1 MDNAVNGFVIEDETS
16 VKKRV
21 NLKLDDLRTGELL
34 KKKLETAAKQSNI
47 KGFRPGKAPL
57 SIIKKFYE
65 AELLEEAAVEILNED
80 FKKILAEKDLFVVGT
95 PRMEK
100 KGDKE
105 YTVYFEV
112 MPSVKNLNLDLK
124 IKEVKKRDIT
134 DEVIKDEINFL
145 LERTADS
152 EKQDDLSRINN
163 SDRYFVKI
171 DYITEDEAGKEI
183 DNAKDYLISLNSN
196 IIDKSFE
203 AVFIGKKKGDNF
215 EYDDRERNVK
225 VKGVIKEIDK
235 KILPELN
242 AETIKNFGDFK
253 DVDEFKEY
261 VKKSLK
267 EYEDK
272 RYKESIRS
280 LISDELVNLNPV
292 DLPESVIEE
301 DALARLEDLKK
312 QGKYKDID
320 EKQKGDL
327 LNMLKLMAKR
337 ELVLYLLLSEIS
349 KTENIK
355 IDESDFEEFYKK
367 TAGESGLKEDEVKSF
382 YATGEARNNLKQAL
396 LEDKIFDFLTA
407 SKVSY
412 I

>member
-1 MDNAVNGFVIEDETS
+1 MDNAVSNFVIEDETS

-21 NLKLDDLRTGELL
+21 DLKLDDQRTNELL
-34 KKKLETAAKQSNI
+34 KKKLEVAVKQSNI

-65 AELLEEAAVEILNED
+65 AELLGEAAAEILNED
-80 FKKILAEKDLFVVGT
+80 FKKVIAEKDLFVVGT

-100 KGDKE
+100 KGDTE
-105 YTVYFEV
+105 YTIYFEV
-112 MPSVKNLNLDLK
+112 MPPVEDLNLDLK

-145 LERTADS
+145 LERVADS
-152 EKQDDLSRINN
+152 EKMDDLSRISN

-171 DYITEDEAGKEI
+171 DYITLDETGKEV

-203 AVFIGKKKGDNF
+203 SVFIGKKKGDSF
-215 EYDDRERNVK
+215 EYNDKERNVT
-225 VKGVIKEIDK
+225 VKGIVKEIDK
-235 KILPELN
+235 KIMPELN
-242 AETIKNFGDFK
+242 AATIKNFGEFK

-272 RYKESIRS
+272 RYKETIRS
-280 LISDELVNLNPV
+280 QVSDELVKLNPV
-292 DLPESVIEE
+292 ELPQSIVEE
-301 DALARLEDLKK
+301 DALTRLEDLKK

-327 LNMLKLMAKR
+327 MSMLTLMAKR
-337 ELVLYLLLSEIS
+337 DMVLYLLLSEIS

-355 IDESDFEEFYKK
+355 VAEGDFEEFYKK
-367 TAGESGLKEDEVKSF
+367 TAEESGLKEDEVKSF
-382 YATGEARNNLKQAL
+382 YASNEARNNLKQAL
-396 LEDKIFDFLTA
+396 LEDKIFDFLIVN
-407 SKVSY
+407 KVSY
-412 I
+412 V

>member
-1 MDNAVNGFVIEDETS
+1 MDNAVGDFVIEDETS
-16 VKKRV
+16 VKKRID
-21 NLKLDDLRTGELL
+21 LKLDNERTNELL
-34 KKKLETAAKQSNI
+34 KKKLETAVKKSSI

-65 AELLEEAAVEILNED
+65 AELLEEAAAEILNED

-95 PRMEK
+95 PSMEK

-105 YTVYFEV
+105 YTIHFEV

-152 EKQDDLSRINN
+152 EKQDDSAVINN
-163 SDRYFVKI
+163 NDRYFVKI
-171 DYITEDEAGKEI
+171 DYITEDEAGKEV

-215 EYDDRERNVK
+215 EYNDKERKVT
-225 VKGVIKEIDK
+225 VKGVIKGIDK
-235 KILPELN
+235 KILPELD

-253 DVDEFKEY
+253 DVDGFKEY
-261 VKKSLK
+261 VKKSLI

-272 RYKESIRS
+272 RYKEAIRS
-280 LISDELVNLNPV
+280 EVSDELVELNPV
-292 DLPESVIEE
+292 ELPESIVEE
-301 DALARLEDLKK
+301 DALTRLEDLKK

-327 LNMLKLMAKR
+327 MNMLKLVAKR
-337 ELVLYLLLSEIS
+337 DLALYLLLSELS
-349 KTENIK
+349 RTENIK
-355 IDESDFEEFYKK
+355 IMESDFDEFYKK

-382 YATGEARNNLKQAL
+382 YTSDEARNNLKQSL
-396 LEDKIFDFLTA
+396 LEDKIFDFLVA
-407 SKVSY
+407 NKVSY

>member
-1 MDNAVNGFVIEDETS
+1 MDNAVSNFVIEDETS

-21 NLKLDDLRTGELL
+21 DLKLDDQRTNELL
-34 KKKLETAAKQSNI
+34 KKKLEVAVKQSNI

-65 AELLEEAAVEILNED
+65 AELLGEAAAEILNED
-80 FKKILAEKDLFVVGT
+80 FKKVIAEKDLFVVGT

-100 KGDKE
+100 KGDTE
-105 YTVYFEV
+105 YTIYFEV
-112 MPSVKNLNLDLK
+112 MPPVKDLNLDLK

-145 LERTADS
+145 LERVADS
-152 EKQDDLSRINN
+152 EKMDDLSRISN

-171 DYITEDEAGKEI
+171 DYITLDETGKEV

-203 AVFIGKKKGDNF
+203 SVFIGKKKGDSF
-215 EYDDRERNVK
+215 EYNDKERNVT
-225 VKGVIKEIDK
+225 VKGIVKEIDK
-235 KILPELN
+235 KIMPELN
-242 AETIKNFGDFK
+242 AATIKNFGEFK

-272 RYKESIRS
+272 RYKETIRS
-280 LISDELVNLNPV
+280 QVSDELVKLNPV
-292 DLPESVIEE
+292 ELPQSIVEE
-301 DALARLEDLKK
+301 DALTRLEDLKK

-327 LNMLKLMAKR
+327 MSMLTLMAKR
-337 ELVLYLLLSEIS
+337 DMVLYLLLSEIS

-355 IDESDFEEFYKK
+355 VAEGDFEEFYKK
-367 TAGESGLKEDEVKSF
+367 TAEESGLKEDEVKSF
-382 YATGEARNNLKQAL
+382 YASNEARNNLKQAL
-396 LEDKIFDFLTA
+396 LEDKIFDFLIVN
-407 SKVSY
+407 KVSY
-412 I
+412 V

>member
-134 DEVIKDEINFL
+134 DS
-145 LERTADS
+145 AP
-152 EKQDDLSRINN
+152 
-163 SDRYFVKI
+163 
-171 DYITEDEAGKEI
+171 
-183 DNAKDYLISLNSN
+183 LI
-196 IIDKSFE
+196 
-203 AVFIGKKKGDNF
+203 
-215 EYDDRERNVK
+215 
-225 VKGVIKEIDK
+225 
-235 KILPELN
+235 
-242 AETIKNFGDFK
+242 
-253 DVDEFKEY
+253 
-261 VKKSLK
+261 
-267 EYEDK
+267 
-272 RYKESIRS
+272 
-280 LISDELVNLNPV
+280 
-292 DLPESVIEE
+292 
-301 DALARLEDLKK
+301 
-312 QGKYKDID
+312 
-320 EKQKGDL
+320 
-327 LNMLKLMAKR
+327 
-337 ELVLYLLLSEIS
+337 
-349 KTENIK
+349 
-355 IDESDFEEFYKK
+355 
-367 TAGESGLKEDEVKSF
+367 
-382 YATGEARNNLKQAL
+382 
-396 LEDKIFDFLTA
+396 
-407 SKVSY
+407 
-412 I
+412 